1 MTPETAAD
9 RKDWLIRQLAMH
21 TGSECCFRHWTG
33 RLVYTEGVQFLAR
46 QAGAYWL
53 IDLVASWMPD
63 PRLVGEEFVVWKLTV
78 QPDHTAIAIA
88 DDGNGN
94 ELTRQEIEFT
104 DFPLEEISLY
114 LTNSTLLLPSEY

>member
-1 MTPETAAD
+1 MTAETGTEKKD
-9 RKDWLIRQLAMH
+9 RLIRELAMH
-21 TGSECCFRHWTG
+21 IGSECCFRHWTG

-46 QAGAYWL
+46 EARAYWL
-53 IDLVASWMPD
+53 IDLATSWMLD
-63 PRLVGEEFVVWKLTV
+63 PRVGREEFVVWKLTV
-78 QPDHTAIAIA
+78 KPDHTAIAIA

-94 ELTRQEIEFT
+94 ELARQVIEYT